1 VLDYGA
7 DDAIWAYRLF
17 FRVYQ
22 YLQQVNPDVIGTYL
36 STENPITRIFA
47 ETTIGGMRVNRK
59 EILMRRDTMRE
70 SFAEA
75 LLDLKRAVRDRFPD
89 EMPPMHEKL
98 LKYEKWYKPASHEK
112 YYRLF
117 KQWIETPDNLDS

>member
-1 VLDYGA
+1 MAEFKDTLGDAPDMEALTAAQVLEYGA

-47 ETTIGGMRVNRK
+47 ETTIGGMKVNHK
-59 EILMRRDTMRE
+59 
-70 SFAEA
+70 
-75 LLDLKRAVRDRFPD
+75 K
-89 EMPPMHEKL
+89 H
-98 LKYEKWYKPASHEK
+98 H
-112 YYRLF
+112 
-117 KQWIETPDNLDS
+117 QET